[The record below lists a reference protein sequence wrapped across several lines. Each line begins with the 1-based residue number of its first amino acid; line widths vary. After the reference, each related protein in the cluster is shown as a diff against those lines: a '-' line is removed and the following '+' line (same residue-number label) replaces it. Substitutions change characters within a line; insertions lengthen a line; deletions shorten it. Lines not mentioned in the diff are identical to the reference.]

1 MLVLPNNLL
10 SFLASVIFGVLTFFF
25 LLDFYPFLFNV
36 YFEYIYVIG
45 IISLQRARLVTL
57 TDWMLGRA

>member
-1 MLVLPNNLL
+1 MFVLPNNLL
-10 SFLASVIFGVLTFFF
+10 SFLSSVIFGVLTFFF
-25 LLDFYPFLFNV
+25 LLDFYSFLFNV

-45 IISLQRARLVTL
+45 RISLQRARLVTL